1 MGDNFKKTKEILAGV
16 KGPTATAIKALSMDL
31 DNKFADLD
39 KKNDE
44 RHKAILDAISVNK
57 HETECKIKALEAST
71 NDRFS
76 KLKVVMFFSEHYKLF
91 LVVILAL
98 LVILG
103 AVNNENILDFF
114 KSFK

>member
-1 MGDNFKKTKEILAGV
+1 MGDNFEKTKEILAGV
-16 KGPTATAIKALSMDL
+16 KGPTATALKALSMDL

-44 RHKAILDAISVNK
+44 RHKAILEAISVNK
-57 HETECKIKALEAST
+57 KQTEDKIKALETST

-91 LVVILAL
+91 LLIILASL
-98 LVILG
+98 IILG
-103 AVNNENILDFF
+103 AIQNDKVLDFF
-114 KSFK
+114 RTFK

>member
-1 MGDNFKKTKEILAGV
+1 
-16 KGPTATAIKALSMDL
+16 MDL

-44 RHKAILDAISVNK
+44 RHKAILEAISVNK
-57 HETECKIKALEAST
+57 KQTEKKISDLEAST

-91 LVVILAL
+91 LLIILAS
-98 LVILG
+98 LVIVG
-103 AVNNENILDFF
+103 AIQNDKVLDFF
-114 KSFK
+114 RTFK

>member
-1 MGDNFKKTKEILAGV
+1 MGDNFDKTKEILAGV

-44 RHKAILDAISVNK
+44 RHKAILEAISVNK
-57 HETECKIKALEAST
+57 KQTEDKIKALETST

-91 LVVILAL
+91 LLIILASL
-98 LVILG
+98 IILG
-103 AVNNENILDFF
+103 AIQNDKVLDFF
-114 KSFK
+114 RTFK

>member
-1 MGDNFKKTKEILAGV
+1 MGDNFEKTKEILAGV

-44 RHKAILDAISVNK
+44 RHKAILEAISVNK
-57 HETECKIKALEAST
+57 KQTEDKIKALETST

-91 LVVILAL
+91 LLIILAAL
-98 LVILG
+98 IILG
-103 AVNNENILDFF
+103 AIQNDKVLDFF
-114 KSFK
+114 RTFK